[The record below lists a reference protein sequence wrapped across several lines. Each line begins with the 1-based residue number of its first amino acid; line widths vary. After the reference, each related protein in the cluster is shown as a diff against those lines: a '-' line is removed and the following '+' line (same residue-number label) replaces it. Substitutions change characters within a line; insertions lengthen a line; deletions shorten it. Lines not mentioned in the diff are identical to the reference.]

1 LMNIDPAKRAQ
12 VAPALVALLKASV
25 QIKKQHLAGEEA
37 YALIAKQAGP
47 ALMAA
52 SKCPDFVLDH
62 GHYFGETLN
71 EDPKTNLVE
80 WEKGNDEAKEALIA
94 FLKTL

>member
-1 LMNIDPAKRAQ
+1 MNLDPAKHDK
-12 VAPALVALLKASV
+12 VAPALVALLRASARI
-25 QIKKQHLAGEEA
+25 QRERLTGEEA
-37 YALIAKQAGP
+37 YAVIAKQAGP

-62 GHYFGETLN
+62 GHYFGEVLDT
-71 EDPKTNLVE
+71 DPAK
-80 WEKGNDEAKEALIA
+80 NDEAKQALIA